1 MNVVKNK
8 DWTIEGTVSVDGKGS
23 SHEMIIDTGTT
34 LVIAP
39 PAAAAALYANVPTA
53 KKWKNSFY
61 IYECE
66 VEWTAQF
73 TFDGEE
79 FTIPSQYLNLGLTEA
94 GSKYCVS
101 GIASQDMGL
110 GERWLVGGVFLR

>member
-1 MNVVKNK
+1 
-8 DWTIEGTVSVDGKGS
+8 
-23 SHEMIIDTGTT
+23 MIIDTGTT

-73 TFDGEE
+73 TFNGEE
-79 FTIPSQYLNLGLTEA
+79 FTIPSRYLNLGLTEA

-101 GIASQDMGL
+101 GIASQGMGL